1 VIAYKFLGDDRVAPF
16 TRFQWPKAEWVE
28 AEAVE
33 AEAVEACRSGVHAC
47 RPRQL
52 PYWLGRELWDPG
64 SAAQVAHSPRNL
76 GGDLRKRRTARAYD
90 VYLGTGIR
98 AGQRPVAWSS
108 GSAAGR
114 LKMATYTMTLGIIGG
129 SGGRPSDHAA
139 CGDAGQRAVHCFA
152 RMSLGHPVREP
163 NRRLTCMDAGP

>member
-1 VIAYKFLGDDRVAPF
+1 MHQTHQDQATRHPGNSTSPIPSLADALELLEPGSLAAIYRHQELSLGA
-16 TRFQWPKAEWVE
+16 KA
-28 AEAVE
+28 
-33 AEAVEACRSGVHAC
+33 
-47 RPRQL
+47 
-52 PYWLGRELWDPG
+52 PG

-114 LKMATYTMTLGIIGG
+114 LKMATYTMTGVPQLAGFIVHE
-129 SGGRPSDHAA
+129 SRP
-139 CGDAGQRAVHCFA
+139 
-152 RMSLGHPVREP
+152 
-163 NRRLTCMDAGP
+163 